1 MKLAP
6 SKNAANKKKKK
17 KNSAIPFHHSE
28 RTKNAGFF
36 GRGRRGGGRVGK
48 PRGGAP
54 WTAQRSHRKKRPCI
68 RHTSCTSRYCSF
80 GKRAQPR
87 ASTPTTPSSFLPS
100 FLPCT
105 RIYRTPRPSS
115 LFPLLS
121 LPFPSLFTILLFLF
135 PSLCVYNIYTLYTLC
150 HFVTSRSNRCHS
162 ARIIFVAPPPST
174 RLLIDV
180 TLRGTTRT
188 SYLLSYFPHPTTSPL
203 LPPPSLGPNE

>member
-1 MKLAP
+1 MDESENQEEGPLGRHSGHTARNGLASATLP
-6 SKNAANKKKKK
+6 VRVVTALSVNAPNPALLL
-17 KNSAIPFHHSE
+17 PPLH
-28 RTKNAGFF
+28 
-36 GRGRRGGGRVGK
+36 
-48 PRGGAP
+48 
-54 WTAQRSHRKKRPCI
+54 
-68 RHTSCTSRYCSF
+68 
-80 GKRAQPR
+80 
-87 ASTPTTPSSFLPS
+87 LPS

-121 LPFPSLFTILLFLF
+121 PPFPSLFTILLFLF